1 MIYENACI
9 TVKPMM
15 DIGGRL
21 LVMRT
26 KEYHEFGVLGA
37 FHVRGGQ
44 GSNLKGRLLFFFEG
58 L

>member
-9 TVKPMM
+9 IVKPMM
-15 DIGGRL
+15 DIGGAL

-37 FHVRGGQ
+37 FHVHGGQ
-44 GSNLKGRLLFFFEG
+44 GSNLMGRVPFFFEG